1 MNLRALKPVVCVA
14 TVATVLCLS
23 SATSWAKFVVTFDN
37 IVVTAGTPTA
47 TGVVRILS
55 DQTPLEQFNTAN
67 INVQVE
73 PVSGRE
79 ILLDDYDPIPPGNVW
94 DGAPISSFASPVL
107 DGVISATKIS
117 TTISDTT
124 NVAADG
130 DILFAVDFNTSAG
143 LAGDVFT
150 VNLDNLD
157 GINPSSI
164 KDAQG
169 ITLVAGDDV
178 TFNPGTISI
187 VPEPSSLL
195 MIGFCGCLG
204 LAFQRRHR
212 RLAA

>member
-1 MNLRALKPVVCVA
+1 
-14 TVATVLCLS
+14 LS
-23 SATSWAKFVVTFDN
+23 SATSWAKFIVTFDH
-37 IVVTAGTPTA
+37 ISIAQGTPTA
-47 TGVVRILS
+47 TGVVRISS
-55 DQTPLEQFNTAN
+55 DETPLEQFNTAN

-79 ILLDDYDPIPPGNVW
+79 IKLDSYTPTPPGNVW
-94 DGAPISSFASPVL
+94 DGAPVFSSASPVL
-107 DGVISATKIS
+107 DGIISATKIS
-117 TTISDTT
+117 TTISDLT

-130 DILFAVDFNTSAG
+130 DFLFAVEFNTSAG

-169 ITLVAGDDV
+169 ITLVACGGV
-178 TFNPGTISI
+178 TFHPGTITI

-195 MIGFCGCLG
+195 MIGLCGCLG

-212 RLAA
+212 RSAA